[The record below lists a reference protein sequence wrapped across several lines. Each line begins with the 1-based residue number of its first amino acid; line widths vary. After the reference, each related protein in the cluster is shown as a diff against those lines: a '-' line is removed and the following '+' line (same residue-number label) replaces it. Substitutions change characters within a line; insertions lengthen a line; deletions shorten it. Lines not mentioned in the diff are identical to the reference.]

1 MGKRSHWAIT
11 FGATCILIALSLWV
25 YGLPKTILFLVI
37 SLLLLGPFYAIRRF
51 ARAST
56 SLSLWR
62 GLFILFGASSLS
74 FILFIVFMI
83 LQKLGLVDFSGY
95 WAVAMLLA
103 YLIGVPIGAYLG
115 DRLGKRRNYMPWG
128 R

>member
-74 FILFIVFMI
+74 FILFIALVI
-83 LQKLGLVDFSGY
+83 LRKELGLADSPLVI
-95 WAVAMLLA
+95 MLLA

-115 DRLGKRRNYMPWG
+115 DRLGKRRNYMPWC